1 MFEEEY
7 RSLFDKFSKD
17 LRELTKKR
25 AEAGEPVPFDY
36 IFYVRDKDK
45 NPTNWASGTND
56 YDADA
61 ELVEGIIHEIIL
73 DDFRDLDLIMYDKE
87 TYIDQVHDLIG
98 EIFKEGNK
106 RLAKMDIDY
115 YYDIDRKY

>member
-7 RSLFDKFSKD
+7 RALFDKFSKD
-17 LRELTKKR
+17 LHELTIKR
-25 AEAGEPVPFDY
+25 AEAGEPVPFEY

-73 DDFRDLDLIMYDKE
+73 DDFLDLHYSEYDKVE
-87 TYIDQVHDLIG
+87 YDADGHDFIG
-98 EIFKEGNK
+98 EIINAYRK
-106 RLAKMDIDY
+106 RLDNMTDDIQYID
-115 YYDIDRKY
+115 DRKY